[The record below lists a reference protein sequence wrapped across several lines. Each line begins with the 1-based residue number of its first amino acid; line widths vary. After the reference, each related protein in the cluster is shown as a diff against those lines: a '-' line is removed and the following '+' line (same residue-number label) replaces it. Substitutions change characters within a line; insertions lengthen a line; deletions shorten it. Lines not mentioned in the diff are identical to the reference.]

1 MAFSLK
7 KWITGQMESA
17 RLNDANDNWTAIEG
31 AIDTL
36 QTNASLQWTGDNS
49 DPVIDIIAVNYLS
62 LPNNCTRLVTV
73 KRSASQ
79 GLIVFKADNQ
89 YGKVI
94 MLSYFT
100 TGITVYQLYNGTWTE
115 RVI

>member
-1 MAFSLK
+1 MPSE
-7 KWITGQMESA
+7 IT
-17 RLNDANDNWTAIEG
+17 RLQSFD
-31 AIDTL
+31 
-36 QTNASLQWTGDNS
+36 NASLQWTGDNS